1 MAREISWKK
10 RTKTGVSAF
19 HHSGSLKY
27 YFVHVVDFLMK
38 LQVNHLFYKYI
49 KNAKRCFLKL

>member
-10 RTKTGVSAF
+10 RTKTGVSSF

-38 LQVNHLFYKYI
+38 LQVNHLFYKDI
-49 KNAKRCFLKL
+49 KKC